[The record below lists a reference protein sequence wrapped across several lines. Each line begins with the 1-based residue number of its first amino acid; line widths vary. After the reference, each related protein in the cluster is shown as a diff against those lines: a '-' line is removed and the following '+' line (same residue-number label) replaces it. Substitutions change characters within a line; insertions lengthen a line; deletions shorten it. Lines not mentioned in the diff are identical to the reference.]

1 MTTKEFITEKV
12 LERIQAVMV
21 LSEQFDINGI
31 RLDNIEPTLTV
42 YKGIEQLAELF
53 GATVKTDTDIDS
65 SDNYTVIIKSFDL
78 DGIKVETRDY
88 IKKGGA

>member
-1 MTTKEFITEKV
+1 MSIKEFIKEKV
-12 LERIQAVMV
+12 LERVRAVKV

-31 RLDNIEPTLTV
+31 RIDDIEPTLTV

-53 GATVKTDTDIDS
+53 GQTVKTDTDIDS
-65 SDNYTVIIKSFDL
+65 SDTYTVKIKSFVL
-78 DGIKVETRDY
+78 YGIKVETRDY

>member
-1 MTTKEFITEKV
+1 MSITDFIKEKV
-12 LERIQAVMV
+12 LERIQAVRT

-31 RLDNIEPTLTV
+31 RIDDIEPTLTV

-53 GATVKTDTDIDS
+53 GQTVNTDTDIDS
-65 SDNYTVIIKSFDL
+65 SDNYTVIIKWFDL

-88 IKKGGA
+88 VKKGGA